1 MTKPEE
7 KKATAQPKRTLDEL
21 KQDASTQLKKILL
34 QGKNIKKFQSN
45 ADLVL
50 KRYHT
55 DNSFLDNLATGY
67 GNLSW
72 WIKLGLMAS
81 AVSIGA
87 CIGIVCNLMV
97 VLSVITFVL
106 YASIALILENH
117 HASLVKKD
125 ERFTADIAEME
136 ESLAESVQHIDEI
149 EQSLSSVFTSLCEMN
164 TQQAEDI
171 ASFEIQIDQLE
182 KQVTQLIS
190 INEQLSATKN
200 TLAKNTEAMGR
211 AFNTI
216 KVSCTQLTE
225 DLSEEIDELIDT
237 DEALR
242 QHTSSVLD
250 DHKHL
255 NQVNVALRKNHTD
268 LEALTGHLTTLVEEL
283 KIQAQ
288 MSEAFTEISREKLSA
303 SIDATLSVTHNTDEI
318 IHHADGIIDDALQ
331 ALEGYQADKTKSEQQ
346 RVQREAEFNYRKNS
360 TSALLNRVNDLL
372 ANQSRPKRQNPIAAY
387 VPLMQ

>member
-7 KKATAQPKRTLDEL
+7 RKATKQSKRTLDEL

-72 WIKLGLMAS
+72 WIKLGLMGS

-87 CIGIVCNLMV
+87 CIGIVCNLVV

-117 HASLVKKD
+117 HSSLVKKD
-125 ERFTADIAEME
+125 ERFTQDIAEME

-149 EQSLSSVFTSLCEMN
+149 EESLSSVFASLCEMN
-164 TQQAEDI
+164 AQQAEDI

-182 KQVTQLIS
+182 KQVNQLIS

-225 DLSEEIDELIDT
+225 NLSGEIDGLIDT
-237 DEALR
+237 DEALH
-242 QHTSSVLD
+242 QHTSNVLD

-255 NQVNVALRKNHTD
+255 NQINVALRENHTD
-268 LEALTGHLTTLVEEL
+268 LEALTGNLTTLVEEL

-288 MSEAFTEISREKLSA
+288 MTEAFSEISREKLSA

-318 IHHADGIIDDALQ
+318 IHHADGIIVDALQ
-331 ALEGYQADKTKSEQQ
+331 ALEGYQTDKTKSEQQ
-346 RVQREAEFNYRKNS
+346 NAQKEAEFSHRKNS
-360 TSALLNRVNDLL
+360 TAALLSRVNDLL
-372 ANQSRPKRQNPIAAY
+372 ANQSKPRRQNPLSVYA
-387 VPLMQ
+387 PLMQ